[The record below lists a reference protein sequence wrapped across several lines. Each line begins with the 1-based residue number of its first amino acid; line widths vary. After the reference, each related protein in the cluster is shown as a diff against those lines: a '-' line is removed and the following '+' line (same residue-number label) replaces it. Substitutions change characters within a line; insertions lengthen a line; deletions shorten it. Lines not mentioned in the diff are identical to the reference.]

1 MNNIK
6 TIISFPRSSS
16 IAAKQLFVNLL
27 LAPTIIITLTTNAPT
42 SSAMNLFENVSLSTV
57 EIIKNNGYDVE
68 VHHVITADGYI
79 LELHR
84 IPRSKRGLEPIRNH
98 PVFIHHGILGTSA
111 DWVLAGANMSL
122 PMQLADDGYDVWL
135 SNCRGNTYSRKHI
148 SMTYKQKAF
157 WNFSLHEVGKY
168 DLPASI
174 DYILSIS
181 KTSQLHYIG
190 YSMGSCVF
198 FIMGSERPE
207 YQSKIRS
214 QISLAPVAFLSNT
227 RSSLRFIAPYAKM
240 MNIVFQRM
248 WKGMLMPQSG
258 MQRFLASTICRER
271 ITQKMICEKCI
282 IFSVCGSDPY
292 HFDTKLIPL
301 IMGHFPAGT
310 SSNLAAHFAQFILKD
325 TFGQYDYGS
334 ALNLRHYNST
344 EPPAYDL
351 KSINVP
357 VTLIYGENDILADA
371 VDVMKLK
378 AQLPMVVDA
387 FPAKSPYF
395 NHVDFLWSSNVTEQI
410 NDPIKATLQKTD
422 DLGWTYSGPAATATA
437 VAVDADVPAGYRP
450 PIQTLQLNPPSGG
463 AVDLA
468 PSLEF
473 FAENLDAIIASTMP
487 RPADERDAAAFD
499 REREQQR
506 LLFGGVIRFAQAA
519 EKKYGQLREE
529 ITNEIAGWAD
539 DVATGAESRAKQTAV
554 LVNGKI
560 AFAGQSVAGAVGKAE
575 HFVVGGVGKAE
586 QSVVVSISKAQNYVN
601 YGLNRADRAVGD
613 ALNATVGRVGRVFWF
628 WK

>member
-1 MNNIK
+1 MNYIK
-6 TIISFPRSSS
+6 TPISFFRSPL
-16 IAAKQLFVNLL
+16 AVKQLFVNLL
-27 LAPTIIITLTTNAPT
+27 LAPTILTLTNTPT
-42 SSAMNLFENVSLSTV
+42 SSAMNLFENVSLSTI
-57 EIIKNNGYDVE
+57 EIIRNNGYDVE
-68 VHHVITADGYI
+68 VHNVITADGYI

-84 IPRSKRGLEPIRNH
+84 IPRSKSGQEPTRNH

-111 DWVLAGANMSL
+111 DWVLAGAEMSL
-122 PMQLADDGYDVWL
+122 PMQLADAGYDVWL
-135 SNCRGNTYSRKHI
+135 ANCRGNTYSRKHI
-148 SMTYKQKAF
+148 SMTFKQKAF
-157 WNFSLHEVGKY
+157 WNFSLHEVGYY

-207 YQSKIRS
+207 YQPKIRS

-227 RSSLRFIAPYAKM
+227 RSSLRFIAPYAKT
-240 MNIVFQRM
+240 MNIVFQRI

-258 MQRFLASTICRER
+258 MQRFLASTICREK

-292 HFDTKLIPL
+292 QFDTKLIPL

-325 TFGQYDYGS
+325 TFGQYDYGR
-334 ALNLRHYNST
+334 ALNLRYYNST
-344 EPPAYDL
+344 EPPTYDL
-351 KSINVP
+351 KSIRVP
-357 VTLIYGENDILADA
+357 ITLIYGENDILADTT
-371 VDVMKLK
+371 DVLKLK

-395 NHVDFLWSSNVTEQI
+395 NHVDFLWSSRVVEQI
-410 NDPIKATLQKTD
+410 NDPVKEILQKTD
-422 DLGWTYSGPAATATA
+422 DLGWTYTGPAANSSA
-437 VAVDADVPAGYRP
+437 VAVDAIVPAINRP
-450 PIQTLQLNPPSGG
+450 PIQTLQLNPLSG
-463 AVDLA
+463 VVNPA

-473 FAENLDAIIASTMP
+473 FAANLDAIIASTMP
-487 RPADERDAAAFD
+487 RPVDERDAAVFE

-506 LLFGGVIRFAQAA
+506 LLFGGVIKFAQAA

-529 ITNEIAGWAD
+529 ITNEITGWAD
-539 DVATGAESRAKQTAV
+539 DVATGAESRVKQTAV

-560 AFAGQSVAGAVGKAE
+560 VLAGNSVAGAVGKAE
-575 HFVVGGVGKAE
+575 HFVADGVGKAE
-586 QSVVVSISKAQNYVN
+586 QTVAVGIGKAHNYVN
-601 YGLNRADRAVGD
+601 YGLNKADRAVNN
-613 ALNATVGRVGRVFWF
+613 ALNATVGRVSRVFWF

>member
-1 MNNIK
+1 MLDRP
-6 TIISFPRSSS
+6 FVQ
-16 IAAKQLFVNLL
+16 QLFVNLL
-27 LAPTIIITLTTNAPT
+27 LAPTIITLTTNAPT
-42 SSAMNLFENVSLSTV
+42 SSAMNLFENYSLSTV
-57 EIIKNNGYDVE
+57 EIIQNNGYAVE
-68 VHHVITADGYI
+68 VHNVITADGYI

-84 IPRSKRGLEPIRNH
+84 IPRSKRGQEPTRNH
-98 PVFIHHGILGTSA
+98 PILIHHGILGTSA
-111 DWVLAGANMSL
+111 DWVLAGADMSL
-122 PMQLADDGYDVWL
+122 PMQLADDGYDVWMA
-135 SNCRGNTYSRKHI
+135 NCRGNTYSRKHI

-168 DLPASI
+168 DIPATI
-174 DYILSIS
+174 DYILS
-181 KTSQLHYIG
+181 TSNTQQLHYIG

-198 FIMGSERPE
+198 FIMASERPE
-207 YQSKIRS
+207 YQPKIRS

-227 RSSLRFIAPYAKM
+227 RSSLRFMAPYAKM

-325 TFGQYDYGS
+325 SFGQYDYGR

-344 EPPAYDL
+344 EPPTYDL
-351 KSINVP
+351 KSIRVP
-357 VTLIYGENDILADA
+357 ITLIYGENDILADTT
-371 VDVMKLK
+371 DVLKLK
-378 AQLPMVVDA
+378 AQLPMVLDA
-387 FPAKSPYF
+387 FPANSPYF
-395 NHVDFLWSSNVTEQI
+395 NHVDFLWSSSVTEQI
-410 NDPIKATLQKTD
+410 NNPVKGILQKTD
-422 DLGWTYSGPAATATA
+422 DLGWTYTGPAANAVRGD
-437 VAVDADVPAGYRP
+437 VAVPVSRP
-450 PIQTLQLNPPSGG
+450 PSQMQLNPVPG
-463 AVDLA
+463 AMSLA

-487 RPADERDAAAFD
+487 QPVDERDAAVFE
-499 REREQQR
+499 REREQQK
-506 LLFGGVIRFAQAA
+506 LLFGGVIKFAQAA

-529 ITNEIAGWAD
+529 ITNEITGWAD
-539 DVATGAESRAKQTAV
+539 DVATGTETRVKQTAV

-560 AFAGQSVAGAVGKAE
+560 ALAGHSVAGAVGKAE
-575 HFVVGGVGKAE
+575 HFVVDGVGKAE
-586 QSVVVSISKAQNYVN
+586 QSVVVGIGKAQNYVN
-601 YGLNRADRAVGD
+601 YGLNKADRAVGN
-613 ALNATVGRVGRVFWF
+613 ALNATVGRVSRVFWF

>member
-1 MNNIK
+1 MINLK
-6 TIISFPRSSS
+6 TTISFLRDRPFVQ
-16 IAAKQLFVNLL
+16 QLFVNLL
-27 LAPTIIITLTTNAPT
+27 LAPTIITLTTNAPT
-42 SSAMNLFENVSLSTV
+42 SSAMNLFENYSLSTV
-57 EIIKNNGYDVE
+57 EIIQNNGYAVE
-68 VHHVITADGYI
+68 VHNVITADGYI

-84 IPRSKRGLEPIRNH
+84 IPRSKRGQEPTRNH
-98 PVFIHHGILGTSA
+98 PILIHHGILGTSA
-111 DWVLAGANMSL
+111 DWVLAGADMSL
-122 PMQLADDGYDVWL
+122 PMQLADDGYDVWMA
-135 SNCRGNTYSRKHI
+135 NCRGNTYSRKHI

-168 DLPASI
+168 DIPATI
-174 DYILSIS
+174 DYILS
-181 KTSQLHYIG
+181 TSNTQQLHYIG

-198 FIMGSERPE
+198 FIMASERPE
-207 YQSKIRS
+207 YQPKIRS

-227 RSSLRFIAPYAKM
+227 RSSLRFMAPYAKM

-325 TFGQYDYGS
+325 SFGQYDYGR

-344 EPPAYDL
+344 EPPTYDL
-351 KSINVP
+351 KSIRVP
-357 VTLIYGENDILADA
+357 ITLIYGENDILADTT
-371 VDVMKLK
+371 DVLKLK
-378 AQLPMVVDA
+378 AQLPMVLDA
-387 FPAKSPYF
+387 FPANSPYF
-395 NHVDFLWSSNVTEQI
+395 NHVDFLWSSSVTEQI
-410 NDPIKATLQKTD
+410 NNPVKGILQKTD
-422 DLGWTYSGPAATATA
+422 DLGWTYTGPAANAVRGD
-437 VAVDADVPAGYRP
+437 VAVPVSRP
-450 PIQTLQLNPPSGG
+450 PSQMQLNPVPG
-463 AVDLA
+463 AMSLA

-487 RPADERDAAAFD
+487 QPVDERDAAVFE
-499 REREQQR
+499 REREQQK
-506 LLFGGVIRFAQAA
+506 LLFGGVIKFAQAA

-529 ITNEIAGWAD
+529 ITNEITGWAD
-539 DVATGAESRAKQTAV
+539 DVATGTETRVKQTAV

-560 AFAGQSVAGAVGKAE
+560 ALAGHSVAGAVGKAE
-575 HFVVGGVGKAE
+575 HFVVDGVGKAE
-586 QSVVVSISKAQNYVN
+586 QSVVVGIGKAQNYVN
-601 YGLNRADRAVGD
+601 YGLNKADRAVGN
-613 ALNATVGRVGRVFWF
+613 ALNATVGRVSRVFWF

>member
-1 MNNIK
+1 MKNIK
-6 TIISFPRSSS
+6 ISFLRSS
-16 IAAKQLFVNLL
+16 IAVKHLFVNLL
-27 LAPTIIITLTTNAPT
+27 LTPIIITLTTNTPT
-42 SSAMNLFENVSLSTV
+42 SSAMNLFENYSLSTV
-57 EIIKNNGYDVE
+57 EMIRDNGYEVE

-84 IPRSKRGLEPIRNH
+84 IPRSKAGQEPTRNH

-111 DWVLAGANMSL
+111 DWVLAGAAMSL
-122 PMQLADDGYDVWL
+122 PMQLADAGYDVWL
-135 SNCRGNTYSRKHI
+135 ANCRGNTYSRKHI

-174 DYILSIS
+174 DYILAIAN
-181 KTSQLHYIG
+181 TSQLHYIG

-207 YQSKIRS
+207 YQPKIRS

-227 RSSLRFIAPYAKM
+227 RSSLRFMAPYAKM
-240 MNIVFQRM
+240 LNIVYQRM
-248 WKGMLMPQSG
+248 WKGMFMPQSN
-258 MQRFLASTICRER
+258 MQKFLASTICRER
-271 ITQKMICEKCI
+271 ITQRMICEKCI

-310 SSNLAAHFAQFILKD
+310 SANLAAHFAQFILKD
-325 TFGQYDYGS
+325 TFGQYDYGR
-334 ALNLRHYNST
+334 AMNLRHYNST
-344 EPPAYDL
+344 EPPTYDL
-351 KSINVP
+351 KSIRVP
-357 VTLIYGENDILADA
+357 ITLIYGENDILADTT
-371 VDVMKLK
+371 DVMKLK

-395 NHVDFLWSSNVTEQI
+395 NHVDFLWSSRVAEQI
-410 NDPIKATLQKTD
+410 NDPVKEILQKTD
-422 DLGWTYSGPAATATA
+422 DLGWTYTGPAATATA
-437 VAVDADVPAGYRP
+437 VDAVVPVVSQP
-450 PIQTLQLNPPSGG
+450 PIQILQLNPLSGT
-463 AVDLA
+463 VNLA

-487 RPADERDAAAFD
+487 RPVDERDVAVFEL
-499 REREQQR
+499 EREQQR

-529 ITNEIAGWAD
+529 ITNEISGWAD
-539 DVATGAESRAKQTAV
+539 DVATGAESRVKQTAV

-560 AFAGQSVAGAVGKAE
+560 AFAGHSVAGAVGKAE

-586 QSVVVSISKAQNYVN
+586 QTVVVGIGKAQNYVS
-601 YGLNRADRAVGD
+601 YGLNKADRAVNG
-613 ALNATVGRVGRVFWF
+613 ALNATVGRVGRVLWF

>member
-1 MNNIK
+1 MINIK
-6 TIISFPRSSS
+6 NSVSFLRNKPFVQ
-16 IAAKQLFVNLL
+16 QLFVNLL
-27 LAPTIIITLTTNAPT
+27 LAPTIIKLTTNAPT
-42 SSAMNLFENVSLSTV
+42 SSAMNLFENNSLSTV
-57 EIIKNNGYDVE
+57 EIIQNNGYDVE
-68 VHHVITADGYI
+68 IHNVITADGYI

-84 IPRSKRGLEPIRNH
+84 IPRSKRGQEPTRNH
-98 PVFIHHGILGTSA
+98 PILIHHGILGTSA
-111 DWVLAGANMSL
+111 DWVLAGAGMSL

-135 SNCRGNTYSRKHI
+135 ANCRGNTYSRKHI
-148 SMTYKQKAF
+148 SMTYKQKSF

-168 DLPASI
+168 DIPATI
-174 DYILSIS
+174 DYILS
-181 KTSQLHYIG
+181 TTNTTQLHYIG

-198 FIMGSERPE
+198 FIMASERPE
-207 YQSKIRS
+207 YQPKIRS

-227 RSSLRFIAPYAKM
+227 RSSLRFMAPYAKM
-240 MNIVFQRM
+240 LNVVFQRM

-325 TFGQYDYGS
+325 SFGQYDYGR

-344 EPPAYDL
+344 EPPTYNL
-351 KSINVP
+351 KSIRVP
-357 VTLIYGENDILADA
+357 ITLIYGENDILADTT
-371 VDVMKLK
+371 DVLKLR
-378 AQLPMVVDA
+378 AQLPMVLDA

-395 NHVDFLWSSNVTEQI
+395 NHVDFLWSTNVTEQI
-410 NDPIKATLQKTD
+410 NNPIKEILQKTD
-422 DLGWTYSGPAATATA
+422 NLGWTYTGTAATAVPVNAA
-437 VAVDADVPAGYRP
+437 VPVHRP
-450 PIQTLQLNPPSGG
+450 QNQMQLNHMSGFMN
-463 AVDLA
+463 LA

-487 RPADERDAAAFD
+487 QPVDERDAAVFE
-499 REREQQR
+499 REREQQK
-506 LLFGGVIRFAQAA
+506 LLFGGVIKFAQAA
-519 EKKYGQLREE
+519 EKKYGQLKEE
-529 ITNEIAGWAD
+529 ITNEITGWAD
-539 DVATGAESRAKQTAV
+539 DVATGAETRVKQTAV

-560 AFAGQSVAGAVGKAE
+560 ALAGHSVVGAVGKAE
-575 HFVVGGVGKAE
+575 NFVVGGVGKAE
-586 QSVVVSISKAQNYVN
+586 QSVAVGIGKAHNYVN
-601 YGLNRADRAVGD
+601 YGLNKADRAVGN
-613 ALNATVGRVGRVFWF
+613 ALNATVGRVSRVFWF